1 MASGSDKDGK
11 GQPGDPV
18 DEPPV
23 SDATDPLMNP
33 AAALAA
39 ATAFGFG
46 MAAQMSR
53 FFLGSLQGAMD
64 LTGELARQLE
74 EERKAKEASTAPEP
88 AQQPEPVVTPE
99 VVTKKLKVKAA
110 PAAPKPKTVKASPA
124 KAQPKTVTK
133 VAAKPEPEVSKPV
146 AKAKAAP
153 KTKVPER
160 PEAVTTAKA
169 VKVAKS
175 EAPEKTIKAAPARKA
190 GKANDLKR
198 IDGIGPKLEQMLK
211 GRGISGFQQIA
222 EMGPD
227 ALAAL
232 DTELGLDGRTLRD
245 DWTGQAKRLA
255 GGKARTG
262 K

>member
-1 MASGSDKDGK
+1 MGSGSDKDGK
-11 GQPGDPV
+11 GQPGDPADV
-18 DEPPV
+18 LPV

-74 EERKAKEASTAPEP
+74 DERKAKEASAAKELAPQPEP
-88 AQQPEPVVTPE
+88 AATPAVVTEPV
-99 VVTKKLKVKAA
+99 KVA
-110 PAAPKPKTVKASPA
+110 PATPKTKTVKVSPV
-124 KAQPKTVTK
+124 KAQPKTGAK
-133 VAAKPEPEVSKPV
+133 VDAKAKPEAPKPV
-146 AKAKAAP
+146 AKATAAP
-153 KTKVPER
+153 KTKAAER
-160 PEAVTTAKA
+160 PAAVIATKA
-169 VKVAKS
+169 VKVAKA
-175 EAPEKTIKAAPARKA
+175 EAQEKTVKAAPARKA
-190 GKANDLKR
+190 GKADDLKR

-211 GRGISGFQQIA
+211 GRGITRIQQIA
-222 EMGPD
+222 ELEPD

-232 DTELGLDGRTLRD
+232 DMELGLDGRTLRD

>member
-11 GQPGDPV
+11 GQPGNPADSPRAS
-18 DEPPV
+18 E
-23 SDATDPLMNP
+23 ATDPLMNP

-74 EERKAKEASTAPEP
+74 DERKAKEASAAKEP
-88 AQQPEPVVTPE
+88 AQQPEPVATPE
-99 VVTKKLKVKAA
+99 AVTEKVKAA
-110 PAAPKPKTVKASPA
+110 PAAPKPKTVKASPV
-124 KAQPKTVTK
+124 KAQPKTVAK
-133 VAAKPEPEVSKPV
+133 VEAKAEPEVSKPV

-153 KTKVPER
+153 KAKVAER
-160 PEAVTTAKA
+160 PAAVTTAKA
-169 VKVAKS
+169 VKAAKS
-175 EAPEKTIKAAPARKA
+175 EAPEKTVKPAPARKA
-190 GKANDLKR
+190 GKADDLKR

-211 GRGISGFQQIA
+211 GRGITRFQQLA
-222 EMGPD
+222 EMEPE
-227 ALAAL
+227 ALAGL
-232 DTELGLDGRTLRD
+232 DRELGLDGRTLRD
-245 DWTGQAKRLA
+245 DWAGQAGRLA

>member
-11 GQPGDPV
+11 GQSGDPADV
-18 DEPPV
+18 PPV
-23 SDATDPLMNP
+23 SDGTDPLMNP

-74 EERKAKEASTAPEP
+74 DERKAKEASAANEP
-88 AQQPEPVVTPE
+88 AAPPKPVVTPE
-99 VVTKKLKVKAA
+99 PATEKVKAA
-110 PAAPKPKTVKASPA
+110 PAAPKPKTAKASAVKAD
-124 KAQPKTVTK
+124 PKTGSKAK
-133 VAAKPEPEVSKPV
+133 VQAKPEVSKPV
-146 AKAKAAP
+146 AKAGAKTTAP
-153 KTKVPER
+153 KR
-160 PEAVTTAKA
+160 PAAATTAKVVEA
-169 VKVAKS
+169 AKATAPVKTV
-175 EAPEKTIKAAPARKA
+175 KAAPARKG
-190 GKANDLKR
+190 GKADDLKR

-222 EMGPD
+222 DLEPE

-232 DTELGLDGRTLRD
+232 DRELGLDGRTLRD

-255 GGKARTG
+255 GGKVRTG

>member
-11 GQPGDPV
+11 GRPGDPADV
-18 DEPPV
+18 PPV
-23 SDATDPLMNP
+23 SDATDQLMNP

-74 EERKAKEASTAPEP
+74 VERKAKEASTAPEP
-88 AQQPEPVVTPE
+88 AAQPTPVVTPE
-99 VVTKKLKVKAA
+99 PVTEPVKAA
-110 PAAPKPKTVKASPA
+110 PAVPKTKTAKVSPVKAE
-124 KAQPKTVTK
+124 PKTGSKAK
-133 VAAKPEPEVSKPV
+133 VQAKPEVSEAV
-146 AKAKAAP
+146 AKAGA
-153 KTKVPER
+153 KTKATER
-160 PEAVTTAKA
+160 PAAVTTAKA
-169 VKVAKS
+169 VKVAKA
-175 EAPEKTIKAAPARKA
+175 EAPEKTVKAAPVRKA
-190 GKANDLKR
+190 GKADDLKR
-198 IDGIGPKLEQMLK
+198 IDGIGPKLERMLK
-211 GRGISGFQQIA
+211 GRGITRIQQIA
-222 EMGPD
+222 ELEPE

-232 DTELGLDGRTLRD
+232 DTELGLDGRTERD

>member
-11 GQPGDPV
+11 GRPGDPADV
-18 DEPPV
+18 PPV

-74 EERKAKEASTAPEP
+74 DERKAKEASTAPEP
-88 AQQPEPVVTPE
+88 AAQPTPVVTPD
-99 VVTKKLKVKAA
+99 VVTESVKAA
-110 PAAPKPKTVKASPA
+110 PAVPKTKTAKVSPVKAE
-124 KAQPKTVTK
+124 PKTGSKAK
-133 VAAKPEPEVSKPV
+133 VQAKPEVSEAV
-146 AKAKAAP
+146 AKAGAKTKAP
-153 KTKVPER
+153 KR
-160 PEAVTTAKA
+160 PAAVTTAKA
-169 VKVAKS
+169 VKVAKA
-175 EAPEKTIKAAPARKA
+175 EAPEKTVKAAPVRKA
-190 GKANDLKR
+190 GKADDLKR

-211 GRGISGFQQIA
+211 GRGITRIQQIA
-222 EMGPD
+222 ELEPE

-232 DTELGLDGRTLRD
+232 DMELGLDGRTERD

>member
-11 GQPGDPV
+11 GRPGDPADV
-18 DEPPV
+18 PPV
-23 SDATDPLMNP
+23 SDATDQLMNP

-74 EERKAKEASTAPEP
+74 DERKAKEASTAPEP
-88 AQQPEPVVTPE
+88 AAQPTPVVTPE
-99 VVTKKLKVKAA
+99 PVTEPVKAA
-110 PAAPKPKTVKASPA
+110 PAVPKTKTAKVSPVKAEPKA
-124 KAQPKTVTK
+124 KVQ
-133 VAAKPEPEVSKPV
+133 AKPEVSEAV
-146 AKAKAAP
+146 AKAGAKTKAP
-153 KTKVPER
+153 KRT
-160 PEAVTTAKA
+160 AAGATAKVVDA
-169 VKVAKS
+169 AKAKVA
-175 EAPEKTIKAAPARKA
+175 EKTVEAAPARKA
-190 GKANDLKR
+190 GKADDLKR

-211 GRGISGFQQIA
+211 GRGITRIQQIA
-222 EMGPD
+222 ELEPE

-232 DTELGLDGRTLRD
+232 DTELGLDGRTERD

>member
-11 GQPGDPV
+11 GRPGDPADV
-18 DEPPV
+18 PPV
-23 SDATDPLMNP
+23 SEATDPLMNP

-46 MAAQMSR
+46 MVAQMSR

-74 EERKAKEASTAPEP
+74 DERKAKEASAAPEP
-88 AQQPEPVVTPE
+88 AAQSKPVVTPDA
-99 VVTKKLKVKAA
+99 VTEKVKAA
-110 PAAPKPKTVKASPA
+110 PAAPKPKPAKASPV
-124 KAQPKTVTK
+124 KAEPKTGSKAK
-133 VAAKPEPEVSKPV
+133 VEAKPEVAKPV
-146 AKAKAAP
+146 AKAGAKTTAP
-153 KTKVPER
+153 KR
-160 PEAVTTAKA
+160 LAAGTTAK
-169 VKVAKS
+169 VVEPAKA
-175 EAPEKTIKAAPARKA
+175 EAPEKTVKAAPARKG
-190 GKANDLKR
+190 GKADDLKR
-198 IDGIGPKLEQMLK
+198 IEGIGPKLEQMLK
-211 GRGISGFQQIA
+211 GRGITRIQQIA
-222 EMGPD
+222 ELEPE

-255 GGKARTG
+255 SGKARTG

>member
-11 GQPGDPV
+11 GRPGDPADV
-18 DEPPV
+18 PPV

-74 EERKAKEASTAPEP
+74 DERKAKEASTAPEP
-88 AQQPEPVVTPE
+88 AAQPKPVVTPE
-99 VVTKKLKVKAA
+99 AVKEKVKAA
-110 PAAPKPKTVKASPA
+110 PAAPKPKPAKASPV
-124 KAQPKTVTK
+124 KAEPKTGSK
-133 VAAKPEPEVSKPV
+133 ANAKAKPEVAKPV
-146 AKAKAAP
+146 AKAGAKTKAP
-153 KTKVPER
+153 KR
-160 PEAVTTAKA
+160 PAAGTTAKVA
-169 VKVAKS
+169 EAAKV
-175 EAPEKTIKAAPARKA
+175 EVPEKTVKAAPARKG
-190 GKANDLKR
+190 GKTDDLKR

-211 GRGISGFQQIA
+211 GRGITRIQQIA
-222 EMGPD
+222 ELEPE

>member
-11 GQPGDPV
+11 GRPGDPADV
-18 DEPPV
+18 PPV

-74 EERKAKEASTAPEP
+74 DERKAKEASTAPEP
-88 AQQPEPVVTPE
+88 AAQPKPVVTPE
-99 VVTKKLKVKAA
+99 AVKEKVKAA
-110 PAAPKPKTVKASPA
+110 PAAPKPKPAKASPV
-124 KAQPKTVTK
+124 KAEPKTVAK
-133 VAAKPEPEVSKPV
+133 VAATPEPEVSKPV
-146 AKAKAAP
+146 AKAAP
-153 KTKVPER
+153 KTTAPKR
-160 PEAVTTAKA
+160 PAAGTTAKVA
-169 VKVAKS
+169 EAAKV
-175 EAPEKTIKAAPARKA
+175 EVPEKTVKAAPARKG
-190 GKANDLKR
+190 GKADDLKR

-211 GRGISGFQQIA
+211 GRGITRIQQIA
-222 EMGPD
+222 ELEPE

>member
-11 GQPGDPV
+11 GRPGDPADV
-18 DEPPV
+18 PPV

-39 ATAFGFG
+39 ATAFGFS

-64 LTGELARQLE
+64 ITGELARQLE
-74 EERKAKEASTAPEP
+74 DERKAKEASAAKEP
-88 AQQPEPVVTPE
+88 AVQPEPVVTPE
-99 VVTKKLKVKAA
+99 AVAEKVKAA
-110 PAAPKPKTVKASPA
+110 PKLKTVKASPVKAAPKTGSNA
-124 KAQPKTVTK
+124 KAK
-133 VAAKPEPEVSKPV
+133 VKPEVSKPV
-146 AKAKAAP
+146 AKAGA
-153 KTKVPER
+153 KTMTAER
-160 PEAVTTAKA
+160 PVAVTAAKA
-169 VKVAKS
+169 VKAATS
-175 EAPEKTIKAAPARKA
+175 EKTVKAAPARKA
-190 GKANDLKR
+190 GKADDLKR

-222 EMGPD
+222 EMEPD

-255 GGKARTG
+255 GGKVRTG

>member
-11 GQPGDPV
+11 GQPGDPADV
-18 DEPPV
+18 PPV

-53 FFLGSLQGAMD
+53 FFRGSLQGAMD

-74 EERKAKEASTAPEP
+74 DERKAKEASTASEP
-88 AQQPEPVVTPE
+88 VAQPKPVVTPE
-99 VVTKKLKVKAA
+99 PVTEKIK
-110 PAAPKPKTVKASPA
+110 AAPKPKTAKASPV
-124 KAQPKTVTK
+124 KVEPKTGPKAK
-133 VAAKPEPEVSKPV
+133 VEAKPEVAKPV
-146 AKAKAAP
+146 AKAGAKTTAP
-153 KTKVPER
+153 KR
-160 PEAVTTAKA
+160 PGAGTTAKVVDA
-169 VKVAKS
+169 AKVG
-175 EAPEKTIKAAPARKA
+175 APEKTVKAAPARKA
-190 GKANDLKR
+190 GKADDLKR
-198 IDGIGPKLEQMLK
+198 IDGVGPKLEQMLK
-211 GRGISGFQQIA
+211 GRGITRIQQIA
-222 EMGPD
+222 ELKPE

-245 DWTGQAKRLA
+245 GWAGQAKRLA